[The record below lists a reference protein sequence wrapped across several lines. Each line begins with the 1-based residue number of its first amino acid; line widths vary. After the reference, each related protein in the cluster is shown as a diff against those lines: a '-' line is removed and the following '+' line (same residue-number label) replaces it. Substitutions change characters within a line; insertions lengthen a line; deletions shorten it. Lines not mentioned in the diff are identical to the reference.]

1 MCAFYT
7 QGMSMPH
14 PLADILAHH
23 PTLTTVGFE
32 SGADPAE
39 EEAIALRRRELLANG
54 DSFAAACAWIRRHLR
69 PHLRSR
75 RYFSSSAL
83 KHIAAREIGPVSN
96 GLFIAAMLH
105 CGHRF
110 LRQDE
115 RNPNAYFPLSTRRVV
130 ALDRRRVR

>member
-1 MCAFYT
+1 M
-7 QGMSMPH
+7 GK
-14 PLADILAHH
+14 ILDGE
-23 PTLTTVGFE
+23 VI
-32 SGADPAE
+32 AE
-39 EEAIALRRRELLANG
+39 RRRELLASEA
-54 DSFAAACAWIRRHLR
+54 SFTTACAWIRRHLR

-110 LRQDE
+110 LRQGE
-115 RNPNAYFPLSTRRVV
+115 HNPNAYLPLSTRRVV
-130 ALDRRRVR
+130 ALDRRHAR

>member
-1 MCAFYT
+1 
-7 QGMSMPH
+7 MPH

-23 PTLTTVGFE
+23 PTLTTAGFE

-39 EEAIALRRRELLANG
+39 EEAIALRRRELPASEA
-54 DSFAAACAWIRRHLR
+54 SFAMACVWIRRHLR

-96 GLFIAAMLH
+96 GLFIAAMFH
-105 CGHRF
+105 CGHPF
-110 LRQDE
+110 IRQGE

>member
-1 MCAFYT
+1 
-7 QGMSMPH
+7 MPH

-23 PTLTTVGFE
+23 PTLTAVGFE
-32 SGADPAE
+32 SVTDPADG
-39 EEAIALRRRELLANG
+39 EAISLRRRELLASEA
-54 DSFAAACAWIRRHLR
+54 SFAVACAWIRKHLR

-96 GLFIAAMLH
+96 GVFIAAMLH

-110 LRQDE
+110 RLQGE

-130 ALDRRRVR
+130 TLDRRQVC